1 MTTFAFVFP
10 GQGSQSVGML
20 DAWNDHP
27 VVEAILEEG
36 SEALGQD
43 LGRLI
48 HEGPKEALSLT
59 TNTQPVMLV
68 AAIAAYRVWQAEGG
82 ATPHVVAGHSL
93 GEYSALV
100 ASGALRLAD
109 ALPLVRFRAQ
119 AMQDAV
125 AVGSGAM
132 AAVLGMDAAQVV
144 QICLDVQNGF
154 SPDSGEVVQA
164 ANFNDP
170 GQTVISGSLAAVN
183 LACEQL
189 KAAGAKRTLLLPVSA
204 PFHCA
209 LMRPAAERLRA
220 QLAGVRLE
228 GPRIPLVNNIDV
240 AQETDPERIRDALF
254 RQAFG
259 PVRWVETM
267 QRMQQLGV
275 HHVVE
280 CGPGKVLTGMV
291 KRIAPEL
298 HANALFD
305 PATLAETLALF
316 PASN

>member
-1 MTTFAFVFP
+1 M
-10 GQGSQSVGML
+10 GML

-27 VVEAILEEG
+27 VVEATLEEA

-43 LGRLI
+43 LGKLI
-48 HEGPKEALSLT
+48 HEGPKEELALT

-100 ASGALRLAD
+100 ASGALSLAD
-109 ALPLVRFRAQ
+109 AVPLVRFRAQ
-119 AMQDAV
+119 AMQEAV
-125 AVGSGAM
+125 AVGTGAM
-132 AAVLGMDAAQVV
+132 AAVLGLDAAKVVEICTQV
-144 QICLDVQNGF
+144 QSSF
-154 SPDSGEVVQA
+154 AADSGEVVQA

-170 GQTVISGSLAAVN
+170 GQTVISGSQAAVTM
-183 LACEQL
+183 ACEQL
-189 KAAGAKRTLLLPVSA
+189 KAAGAKRTLPLPVSA

-209 LMRPAAERLRA
+209 LMKPAAERLHG
-220 QLAGVRLE
+220 QLSSTVLQS
-228 GPRIPLVNNIDV
+228 PSISLVNNIDV
-240 AQETDPERIRDALF
+240 AQEIDPDRIKDALY

-275 HHVVE
+275 GHVVE

-291 KRIAPEL
+291 KRIAPDL
-298 HANALFD
+298 NANALYD
-305 PATLAETLALF
+305 PTTLAEVLALF